1 MARSANTS
9 HGEICAPG
17 LAPPPPT
24 QDWGSKVGAGWGMM
38 GNDKVGD
45 CTCAAAGHL
54 VMDWTANTG
63 KEVVPSSQ
71 QIVAAY
77 SAITGYNPVIR
88 ATASAKRLVF
98 ERSP

>member
-1 MARSANTS
+1 
-9 HGEICAPG
+9 
-17 LAPPPPT
+17 
-24 QDWGSKVGAGWGMM
+24 MM